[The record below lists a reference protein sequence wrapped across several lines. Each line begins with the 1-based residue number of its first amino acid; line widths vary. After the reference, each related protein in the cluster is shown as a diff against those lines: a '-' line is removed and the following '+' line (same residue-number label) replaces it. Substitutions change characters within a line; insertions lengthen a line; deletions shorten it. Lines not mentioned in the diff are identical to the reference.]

1 MKVDSIIFDVDGTI
15 WNTTPVV
22 ANAWNRAIDKLFP
35 ELNHV
40 TAEMLKGQFGK
51 TMDVI
56 ANNLFPTLSFENQNK
71 LMDLC
76 CDEEREELENNT
88 KDLTYPD
95 LQSTLK
101 ILSEKNPLYIV
112 SNCQAG
118 YIEIVVE
125 KTGIKPFIK
134 DFECYGNTG
143 KNKDE
148 NISLLIERN
157 GLKNPV
163 YVGDTQGD
171 YLACQKANV
180 PFIWAAYGFGKPD
193 DDNYL
198 LQIDGL
204 KELLNIL

>member
-198 LQIDGL
+198 LKIDGL